1 MRKKIN
7 TEELTT
13 EENSSNLAA
22 NSNHPT
28 MNIQSKLLAVQ
39 SELKAPKGQFNAFGK
54 YKYRS
59 CEDILEAVKPLLS
72 KHGLSMTISDD
83 IVDVGGRVYVKATV
97 TVFDHDGNAHSVNA
111 FAREEDTKKGMDA
124 SQVTGATSSY
134 ARKYALNG
142 MFLIDDTKD
151 SDSTNTHGNDTKVA
165 TKAVTAAQAVASS
178 ATAAP
183 APAQAE
189 APQTEGASIMDK
201 AVNYMKSQADR
212 NKAYETVMRHYG
224 EQLTEA
230 QANALKKFIR

>member
-111 FAREEDTKKGMDA
+111 YAREEDTKKGMDA

-151 SDSTNTHGNDTKVA
+151 SDSTNTHGSDNNVA
-165 TKAVTAAQAVASS
+165 TKPK
-178 ATAAP
+178 AAP
-183 APAQAE
+183 AAEKPAAPAAAE
-189 APQTEGASIMDK
+189 PAADSATSIMDK

>member
-13 EENSSNLAA
+13 EENSSNLAE

-28 MNIQSKLLAVQ
+28 MKIQQKLLAVQ

-97 TVFDHDGNAHSVNA
+97 QVHFEQQHTMTTA
-111 FAREEDTKKGMDA
+111 FAREEDVKKGMDA

-151 SDSTNTHGNDTKVA
+151 SDSTNTHGNDNNVA
-165 TKAVTAAQAVASS
+165 TKPK
-178 ATAAP
+178 AAP
-183 APAQAE
+183 AAEKPAAPAAAE
-189 APQTEGASIMDK
+189 PAADSATSIMDK

-230 QANALKKFIR
+230 QTNALKKFIR